1 MINSFV
7 KVNELKLENPKNV
20 LTGNLYVNSLR
31 YKSSSIE
38 DLTKGK
44 IDILFLS
51 ETKIDETSLTPH
63 FEIWRYIMVCKKRI
77 SPVETKGSGL
87 RYML

>member
-51 ETKIDETSLTPH
+51 ETKID
-63 FEIWRYIMVCKKRI
+63 
-77 SPVETKGSGL
+77 
-87 RYML
+87 